1 GTVSVS
7 MDLSEMGDTTRTLD
21 NVVAY
26 MNGKLEAAGVASRM
40 GREMIKVEPK
50 TIKSGDKTITLPAG
64 PDQWALKVWGSSG
77 ETVSYQAVDT
87 SDAVYVTQNVGG
99 TTGSSQL
106 LKFQTDGAPPRT
118 PQQGV

>member
-1 GTVSVS
+1 
-7 MDLSEMGDTTRTLD
+7 
-21 NVVAY
+21 
-26 MNGKLEAAGVASRM
+26 
-40 GREMIKVEPK
+40 MIKVEPK

-106 LKFQTDGAPPRT
+106 LKFQADGGAAPT
-118 PQQGV
+118 PQQGVADPFWVEGRVGRAELPEGVGFTAIIMIGHG